1 MGGDAGLL
9 LPVCGDPNSV
19 TIMSTNLSTIVGS
32 PALSQLAASST
43 PLARDCVDRGI
54 GAYLPA

>member
-9 LPVCGDPNSV
+9 LPVCDNPNSV
-19 TIMSTNLSTIVGS
+19 AIMSTNLSPIVGS
-32 PALSQLAASST
+32 PALSQLAASPT

-54 GAYLPA
+54 GVYLPA